1 MIVVYMR
8 RRHGI
13 EGSDEEQCQ
22 SQLVDVLNIYTENAW
37 KANEHRKSLPIST
50 ETKKKNH
57 ESVAQISAQQR
68 NIRYYANR
76 VVDLK
81 EQLKRFQLCSNRE
94 SPATPPQP
102 GYPDH
107 P

>member
-37 KANEHRKSLPIST
+37 KANEHRK
-50 ETKKKNH
+50 
-57 ESVAQISAQQR
+57 
-68 NIRYYANR
+68 
-76 VVDLK
+76 
-81 EQLKRFQLCSNRE
+81 
-94 SPATPPQP
+94 
-102 GYPDH
+102 
-107 P
+107 